1 MRISDICTRDAVH
14 IHAAASVRDA
24 AEMMRT
30 HHVGAL
36 VVVDQPNGERIPVGM
51 ITDRDIVVS
60 VVAAGVDP
68 LSLAVGDVMTR
79 LPATCSEDED
89 VFEAIETM
97 CDRGVRRLPV
107 VNAKGG
113 LAGMLSTDD
122 VFGALS
128 THARELSHAL
138 TREQVREIQLR
149 R

>member
-14 IHAAASVRDA
+14 IRAAASVREA
-24 AEMMRT
+24 AEMMRSR
-30 HHVGAL
+30 HVGAL

-51 ITDRDIVVS
+51 VTDRDIVVS

-68 LSLAVGDVMTR
+68 VSLAVGDVMTR
-79 LPATCSEDED
+79 LPATCGEDED

-113 LAGMLSTDD
+113 LSGMLSTDD
-122 VFGALS
+122 IFGALS
-128 THARELSHAL
+128 AHARELSHAL
-138 TREQVREIQLR
+138 TREQVREMQLR